1 MILLYNLNDHFRDPE
16 GKPLTYTI
24 ASSKPG
30 IGTASIVN
38 NEKIEL
44 QRVQN
49 YTGDVMITVTASDV
63 HGETESISFYFQLQ

>member
-16 GKPLTYTI
+16 GEPLTYTI

-38 NEKIEL
+38 NEKIQL
-44 QRVQN
+44 QRVHN

-63 HGETESISFYFQLQ
+63 HGATASTSFLFTLQ